1 MQDLLS
7 FQGRV
12 TNLSEIDKS
21 RILVERVEAMLSSEN
36 SKFFALQQ
44 QSREH
49 LIGQGQT
56 QPAAKTTEP
65 AAAKTTEP
73 AAAKTAEVKNE
84 KLLSILI
91 LFW

>member
-1 MQDLLS
+1 MFGSVLYENNA
-7 FQGRV
+7 REYI
-12 TNLSEIDKS
+12 NLSEIDKS
-21 RILVERVEAMLSSEN
+21 RILVERVETMLLSEN

-49 LIGQGQT
+49 LVGQGQP
-56 QPAAKTTEP
+56 QPAAKTTEI
-65 AAAKTTEP
+65 K
-73 AAAKTAEVKNE
+73 KE